1 MFLELDPTPEQML
14 LTIIISLVLTAF
26 YHFLTKRNY
35 PEEED
40 IYMRSIPLFGLIAFI
55 LIVLTEIVRDLI
67 G

>member
-26 YHFLTKRNY
+26 YHFITKRNY
-35 PEEED
+35 PEED
-40 IYMRSIPLFGLIAFI
+40 IYMRSIPLFWLIAFI